1 MSNASI
7 STNKLSIGYDATIVQ
22 RDLSFSL
29 KPGEM
34 VCMLGPNGCG
44 KSTLLRTLAGLQP
57 PLEGEFKLSTSDFTT
72 SLNSKLSSLNSK
84 DIALVLTERLSMDN
98 TTVHDVVALG
108 RYPYSSFL
116 DGLTKEDEA
125 IIADSLR
132 QVGFKDS
139 TLNSPTSLNSQLSTL
154 NSFFNAHSD
163 GEKQRILIAKALA
176 QQTPIIL
183 LDEPTA
189 HLDLPHRLK
198 QPVVL
203 GYIVAG
209 VLVGP
214 NLLGENIVS
223 HENVEAW
230 GNIGVLF
237 VLFCIGL
244 EFRLKNLF
252 ESGKTALVGAATII
266 IGMLVL
272 GYGVGRFALLDN
284 MNSLFLAAMLCMSS
298 TTIVMKAIDEAGLSK
313 ARFVKGAT
321 GILILED
328 IVAVV
333 LLVLLSSIAVKNSFE
348 GVELL
353 KKVGVLAITLV
364 VWFVVGILIIPTFL
378 RKVRKYLNDETLII
392 LALGLCLGMVLTAE
406 EAGFSSAL
414 GAFVMGMVLAETLEA
429 HRIEHLMAP
438 LKNVFAAIFFVSVGM
453 MINPASL
460 VEYWSPILFVSLVII
475 VGMIVFGTLGC
486 WWGGETMKD
495 AMSTGFSFVQIGE
508 FSFII
513 AALGSKLGVTDPAIY
528 PIIVAASVLTT
539 FLTPYIMKA
548 TVPCYNF
555 FYSHASARLKEK
567 IDRRELEVA
576 QAEQKTT
583 GSSENKFLAHSEK
596 VQHALRHTIV
606 TKRVV
611 KLFFTNMSENDKKEE
626 NHA

>member
-1 MSNASI
+1 M
-7 STNKLSIGYDATIVQ
+7 
-22 RDLSFSL
+22 
-29 KPGEM
+29 
-34 VCMLGPNGCG
+34 
-44 KSTLLRTLAGLQP
+44 
-57 PLEGEFKLSTSDFTT
+57 
-72 SLNSKLSSLNSK
+72 
-84 DIALVLTERLSMDN
+84 
-98 TTVHDVVALG
+98 VHDLYILMITAGVVAL
-108 RYPYSSFL
+108 L
-116 DGLTKEDEA
+116 
-125 IIADSLR
+125 
-132 QVGFKDS
+132 FK
-139 TLNSPTSLNSQLSTL
+139 LM
-154 NSFFNAHSD
+154 
-163 GEKQRILIAKALA
+163 
-176 QQTPIIL
+176 
-183 LDEPTA
+183 
-189 HLDLPHRLK
+189 K

-209 VLVGP
+209 ILVGP
-214 NLLGENIVS
+214 HLFGENLVS
-223 HENVEAW
+223 MENVETW

-252 ESGKTALVGAATII
+252 ESGKVALVGAATII

-298 TTIVMKAIDEAGLSK
+298 TTIVMKAVDEAGLSK

-321 GILILED
+321 SILIFED

-353 KKVGVLAITLV
+353 EKVGVLAATLV

-378 RKVRKYLNDETLII
+378 RWVRPHLNDEILII

-429 HRIEHLMAP
+429 HRIEQLMAP

-460 VEYWSPILFVSLVII
+460 VTYWDSILFVAVVII

-495 AMSTGFSFVQIGE
+495 AMQTGFAFVQIGE

-513 AALGSKLGVTDPAIY
+513 ASLGSKLGVTDPAIY

-548 TVPCYNF
+548 AVPCYTFLYN
-555 FYSHASARLKEK
+555 HASPRLKAK
-567 IDRRELEVA
+567 IDAREVQVEQAEKAASAQQEVA
-576 QAEQKTT
+576 DNQPSSADKVRHAVRKT
-583 GSSENKFLAHSEK
+583 
-596 VQHALRHTIV
+596 VV
-606 TKRVV
+606 TKRLVD
-611 KLFFTNMSENDKKEE
+611 LFLKNMSENDRKG
-626 NHA
+626 

>member
-1 MSNASI
+1 MVHDLYILMITA
-7 STNKLSIGYDATIVQ
+7 GIV
-22 RDLSFSL
+22 SL
-29 KPGEM
+29 
-34 VCMLGPNGCG
+34 L
-44 KSTLLRTLAGLQP
+44 
-57 PLEGEFKLSTSDFTT
+57 FKL
-72 SLNSKLSSLNSK
+72 
-84 DIALVLTERLSMDN
+84 
-98 TTVHDVVALG
+98 
-108 RYPYSSFL
+108 
-116 DGLTKEDEA
+116 
-125 IIADSLR
+125 
-132 QVGFKDS
+132 
-139 TLNSPTSLNSQLSTL
+139 
-154 NSFFNAHSD
+154 
-163 GEKQRILIAKALA
+163 
-176 QQTPIIL
+176 
-183 LDEPTA
+183 
-189 HLDLPHRLK
+189 LK

-209 VLVGP
+209 ILVGP
-214 NLLGENIVS
+214 HLFGENLVNP
-223 HENVEAW
+223 ENVEAW

-252 ESGKTALVGAATII
+252 ESGKTAAVGALTII
-266 IGMLVL
+266 GGMLVL

-353 KKVGVLAITLV
+353 KKIGVLAVTLV
-364 VWFVVGILIIPTFL
+364 VWFIVGILIIPTFL
-378 RKVRKYLNDETLII
+378 RKVRPYMNDETLII

-460 VEYWSPILFVSLVII
+460 VSYWPSILFVSVVII

-486 WWGGETMKD
+486 WWGGETMRD
-495 AMSTGFSFVQIGE
+495 AMQTGFSFVQIGE

-548 TVPCYNF
+548 TIPCYDF
-555 FYSHASARLKEK
+555 FYKHTSNRLRTK
-567 IDRRELEVA
+567 IDAREKAVE
-576 QAEQKTT
+576 QAEQQST
-583 GSSENKFLAHSEK
+583 GSSDEKFRSHAEK
-596 VQHALRHTIV
+596 VQYALRHTII
-606 TKRVV
+606 TKRMVS
-611 KLFFTNMSENDKKEE
+611 LFFRNMSENDQPTDKKDEKD
-626 NHA
+626 A

>member
-1 MSNASI
+1 MITA
-7 STNKLSIGYDATIVQ
+7 GVV
-22 RDLSFSL
+22 SL
-29 KPGEM
+29 
-34 VCMLGPNGCG
+34 L
-44 KSTLLRTLAGLQP
+44 
-57 PLEGEFKLSTSDFTT
+57 FKL
-72 SLNSKLSSLNSK
+72 
-84 DIALVLTERLSMDN
+84 M
-98 TTVHDVVALG
+98 
-108 RYPYSSFL
+108 
-116 DGLTKEDEA
+116 
-125 IIADSLR
+125 
-132 QVGFKDS
+132 
-139 TLNSPTSLNSQLSTL
+139 
-154 NSFFNAHSD
+154 
-163 GEKQRILIAKALA
+163 
-176 QQTPIIL
+176 
-183 LDEPTA
+183 
-189 HLDLPHRLK
+189 K

-252 ESGKTALVGAATII
+252 QSGKVALVGAATII

-272 GYGVGRFALLDN
+272 GYGVGRFAQLDN

-298 TTIVMKAIDEAGLSK
+298 TTIVMKAVDEAGLSK

-353 KKVGVLAITLV
+353 KKVGVLAVTLV
-364 VWFVVGILIIPTFL
+364 VWFVVGILVIPTLL
-378 RKVRKYLNDETLII
+378 RKVRPYLNDETLII

-414 GAFVMGMVLAETLEA
+414 GAFVMGMVLAETLES

-453 MINPASL
+453 MINPSSL
-460 VEYWSPILFVSLVII
+460 VEYWSPILIVSVVII
-475 VGMIVFGTLGC
+475 VGMIVFGTIGC
-486 WWGGETMKD
+486 WWGGSTFKD
-495 AMSTGFSFVQIGE
+495 AMQTGFSFVQIGE

-548 TVPCYNF
+548 TIPCYNYL
-555 FYSHASARLKEK
+555 YSHASPRLKAK
-567 IDRRELEVA
+567 IDKREQEVELA
-576 QAEQKTT
+576 
-583 GSSENKFLAHSEK
+583 ENKPSARSEETINTHAEK
-596 VQHALRHTIV
+596 MQRALRHTVI

-611 KLFFTNMSENDKKEE
+611 KLFFENMTENDRKQEE
-626 NHA
+626 QQE

>member
-1 MSNASI
+1 M
-7 STNKLSIGYDATIVQ
+7 VH
-22 RDLSFSL
+22 DLYILMITAGVVSL
-29 KPGEM
+29 
-34 VCMLGPNGCG
+34 L
-44 KSTLLRTLAGLQP
+44 
-57 PLEGEFKLSTSDFTT
+57 FKL
-72 SLNSKLSSLNSK
+72 
-84 DIALVLTERLSMDN
+84 
-98 TTVHDVVALG
+98 
-108 RYPYSSFL
+108 
-116 DGLTKEDEA
+116 
-125 IIADSLR
+125 
-132 QVGFKDS
+132 
-139 TLNSPTSLNSQLSTL
+139 
-154 NSFFNAHSD
+154 
-163 GEKQRILIAKALA
+163 
-176 QQTPIIL
+176 
-183 LDEPTA
+183 
-189 HLDLPHRLK
+189 LK

-209 VLVGP
+209 ILVGP
-214 NLLGENIVS
+214 NLFGENLVS

-252 ESGKTALVGAATII
+252 SSGKVALVGSATII
-266 IGMLVL
+266 GGMLVL

-321 GILILED
+321 SILIIED

-364 VWFVVGILIIPTFL
+364 VWFVVGILVIPTLL
-378 RKVRKYLNDETLII
+378 RKVRPYLNDETLII

-414 GAFVMGMVLAETLEA
+414 GAFVMGMVLAETLES
-429 HRIEHLMAP
+429 HRIEQLMAP

-460 VEYWSPILFVSLVII
+460 ATYWSSILFVSVVII

-486 WWGGETMKD
+486 WWGGETLKD

-513 AALGSKLGVTDPAIY
+513 ASLGSKLGVTDPAIY

-555 FYSHASARLKEK
+555 LYRHASPRLRSK
-567 IDRRELEVA
+567 IDSREQEVE
-576 QAEQKTT
+576 QAEQA
-583 GSSENKFLAHSEK
+583 SSVNEVNAPSTADK
-596 VQHALRHTIV
+596 VRHAVRKTIV

-611 KLFFTNMSENDKKEE
+611 DLFIKNMSEHDE
-626 NHA
+626 